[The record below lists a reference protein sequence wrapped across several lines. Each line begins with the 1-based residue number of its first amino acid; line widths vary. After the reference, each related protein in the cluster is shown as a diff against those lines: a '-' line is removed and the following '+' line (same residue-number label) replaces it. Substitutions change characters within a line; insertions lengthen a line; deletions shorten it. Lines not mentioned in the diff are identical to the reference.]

1 MTSLRSK
8 PTNAE
13 LEILRVLWA
22 RGPSTVRDVARAM
35 KREEAYTTILKLL
48 QNMTEKRLV
57 VRDESARTHV
67 YAPARR
73 EQQTKRLLVAD
84 LIDRVFDGSAAAL
97 VMQVLAGADTSREE
111 LDEIRQLLDQ
121 KRGGRR

>member
-1 MTSLRSK
+1 
-8 PTNAE
+8 
-13 LEILRVLWA
+13 
-22 RGPSTVRDVARAM
+22 
-35 KREEAYTTILKLL
+35 
-48 QNMTEKRLV
+48 
-57 VRDESARTHV
+57 
-67 YAPARR
+67 
-73 EQQTKRLLVAD
+73 